1 MNLKHSWGQWRVIWE
16 TVCDCVWGTLSVD
29 FLQIDFFVWN
39 AWLNYAAGTLNHHYF
54 IDTSQLNPKEMS
66 ETVMKTM
73 T

>member
-1 MNLKHSWGQWRVIWE
+1 M
-16 TVCDCVWGTLSVD
+16 
-29 FLQIDFFVWN
+29 
-39 AWLNYAAGTLNHHYF
+39 NYAAGTLNRHYF